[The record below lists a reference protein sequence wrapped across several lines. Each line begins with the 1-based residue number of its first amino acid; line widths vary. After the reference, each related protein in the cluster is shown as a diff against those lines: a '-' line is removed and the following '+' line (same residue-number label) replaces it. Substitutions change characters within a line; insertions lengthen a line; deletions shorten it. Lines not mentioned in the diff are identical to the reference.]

1 MTMDLAIEAPG
12 TVLGKAATSA
22 GRNTLQ
28 PSLRE
33 AISAPPF
40 GAGDP
45 AVEIDGPP
53 PFVPIVQARN
63 PRSHYRLVDAVVT
76 FTVMAFFT
84 AALAGMVGEL
94 HGAPSAP
101 VTKTAT
107 TNVAPSA
114 MPHVAANSPA
124 TGRAGSTSI

>member
-1 MTMDLAIEAPG
+1 MALAIESPG
-12 TVLGKAATSA
+12 TVLGKAAASA
-22 GRNTLQ
+22 GRNTQQ

-33 AISAPPF
+33 AIPAPPF

-45 AVEIDGPP
+45 AVGIDGPP
-53 PFVPIVQARN
+53 PFMPIVRRRN

-84 AALAGMVGEL
+84 AALAWIFGEL

-107 TNVAPSA
+107 TRCVLRN
-114 MPHVAANSPA
+114 AARCGEP
-124 TGRAGSTSI
+124 TGRRARRIDFG